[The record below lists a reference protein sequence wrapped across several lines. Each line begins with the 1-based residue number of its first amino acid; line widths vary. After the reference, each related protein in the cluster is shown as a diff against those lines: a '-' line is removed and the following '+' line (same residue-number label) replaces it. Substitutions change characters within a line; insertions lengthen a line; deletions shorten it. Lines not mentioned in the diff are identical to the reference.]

1 MKEMGEAKEKKEM
14 NILGVEELIGEVH
27 EKELQV
33 IAFKL
38 SQELV
43 SVPIEQVVEITSNR
57 DITPVP
63 KAPSFV
69 IGVMN
74 LRGKIVPVVN
84 LKEHLGIPFEVSEEV
99 YRRNKIVILD
109 TPKGEVGV
117 IVDEI
122 VGSIKFPEEDIL
134 PEPIGTIGIDVKFIT
149 GVVQLDGE
157 LLIILN
163 IDSIFNKEE

>member
-1 MKEMGEAKEKKEM
+1 MSNDQKEM

-27 EKELQV
+27 EKEIQV

-38 SQELV
+38 GEELI
-43 SVPIEQVVEITSNR
+43 SVPIEKVVEITNDR

-74 LRGKIVPVVN
+74 LRGKIVPVIN
-84 LKEHLGIPFEVSEEV
+84 LKEHLGIPGVIPEDI
-99 YRRNKIVILD
+99 YTNNRIVILD

-122 VGSIKFPEEDIL
+122 VGSIKFLEGDIL
-134 PEPIGTIGIDVKFIT
+134 PEPIGTIGIDVKFIS
-149 GVVQLDGE
+149 GVVQLEKD

-163 IDSIFNKEE
+163 IESIFNQEEQ

>member
-1 MKEMGEAKEKKEM
+1 MSQEKKELS
-14 NILGVEELIGEVH
+14 IVGVEELIGEIH
-27 EKELQV
+27 EKEVQV

-38 SQELV
+38 ENELV
-43 SVPIEQVVEITSNR
+43 SVPIEEVVEITSNR

-84 LKEHLGIPFEVSEEV
+84 LKEHLGIKFTIPEEI
-99 YRRNKIVILD
+99 YEKNKIVIID
-109 TPKGEVGV
+109 TPKGEVGI
-117 IVDEI
+117 IVDQI
-122 VGSIKFPEEDIL
+122 IGSIKFPESDIL
-134 PEPIGTIGIDVKFIT
+134 PEPIGTIGIDVKFIQ
-149 GVVQLDGE
+149 GVVQLDKE

-163 IDSIFNKEE
+163 IETIFNQEE

>member
-1 MKEMGEAKEKKEM
+1 M
-14 NILGVEELIGEVH
+14 NSERESGVKDLDVLGVRELIGEVN
-27 EKELQV
+27 EKEIQV

-38 SQELV
+38 GKELV
-43 SVPIEQVVEITSNR
+43 SVPIEQIVEITTNK

-63 KAPSFV
+63 KAPSYV

-84 LKEHLGIPFEVSEEV
+84 LKEHLGIDFEISEDI
-99 YRRNKIVILD
+99 YKKNKIVILD

-122 VGSIKFPEEDIL
+122 VGSLKFFEDEIL
-134 PEPIGTIGIDVKFIT
+134 PEPIGTVGIEVRFVS

-163 IDSIFNKEE
+163 IDSIFNREG

>member
-1 MKEMGEAKEKKEM
+1 MSQKDM
-14 NILGVEELIGEVH
+14 NILGVEELIGQVH
-27 EKELQV
+27 EKEMQV

-38 SQELV
+38 GGELV

-84 LKEHLGIPFEVSEEV
+84 LKEHLGIDFDITDEIYSKN
-99 YRRNKIVILD
+99 RIVILD

-163 IDSIFNKEE
+163 IESIFNREE

>member
-1 MKEMGEAKEKKEM
+1 MSGSSEKREM
-14 NILGVEELIGEVH
+14 NILGVEELIGEFH
-27 EKELQV
+27 EKEIQV
-33 IAFKL
+33 IAFNL

-84 LKEHLGIPFEVSEEV
+84 LKEHLGIPSQVPEDI
-99 YRRNKIVILD
+99 YARNKIVILD

-134 PEPIGTIGIDVKFIT
+134 PEPIGTIGIDVKFIA

-163 IDSIFNKEE
+163 IDSIFDREE